1 VKHPTR
7 WIAIGTAS
15 AAAVLVVVFAL
26 VVGGEHGSSGGRLL
40 GQPAPAFDLPT
51 LDGSGAASADLAG
64 RTFVVNFWNTWCIP
78 CRREHPAL
86 VEFYERHR
94 DDPDF
99 VMVGIVRDDT
109 EKAVREYVA
118 EEGVPW
124 IVALDPGGRAALA
137 FGTTG
142 QPETFVVAADG
153 LVTGVRIGPVTVSG
167 LEQMLA
173 DARAGGAG

>member
-1 VKHPTR
+1 MKHPTR
-7 WIAIGTAS
+7 WIAIGA
-15 AAAVLVVVFAL
+15 ALVAAVLVVVFAL
-26 VVGGEHGSSGGRLL
+26 VGGGDAGSSGGRLL
-40 GQPAPAFDLPT
+40 GQQVPMFDLPT
-51 LDGSGAASADLAG
+51 LDGSNVASADLAG
-64 RTFVVNFWNTWCIP
+64 RTYVVNFWNTWCIP

-86 VEFYERHR
+86 VEFYERHS
-94 DDPDF
+94 DEPDF

-118 EEGVPW
+118 KEGVPW
-124 IVALDPGGRAALA
+124 IVALDSGGRAALD

-142 QPETFVVAADG
+142 QPETFVVGPDG
-153 LVTGVRIGPVTVSG
+153 LVTGVRIGPVTVAG